1 MMNQPET
8 GDKVLS
14 LLRQYGWEMGLQKLR
29 EEIAATPDVRRR
41 NNLLFFAGWMAAERG
56 AYEEAQTLL
65 QDAEES
71 PAAQRWKRFIQAFL
85 AMRQRRFEE
94 AERLLD
100 SVDPEPESILLQ
112 AAVAHIRG
120 ANAFHMSDQERALRE
135 LRESLRLL
143 GGDHY
148 GSGRI
153 LDTFGMVYAARD
165 NFHAAEE
172 FYRQAIVRKKAWDD
186 QAGLAVS
193 YGNLGRLHLDWGY
206 LDQAETCF
214 LEDLAIAQNTRDGW
228 GEALMQNGL
237 GRIALERGNRAASAA
252 RTSEARAGTGR
263 TRPAGSTRAF
273 APRQG
278 GGPSTRVMPARTAP
292 CFTWRPTRSK
302 TPRRR
307 LSRPRTSSGPSRS
320 RKVWPMSTELGG

>member
-1 MMNQPET
+1 
-8 GDKVLS
+8 
-14 LLRQYGWEMGLQKLR
+14 
-29 EEIAATPDVRRR
+29 
-41 NNLLFFAGWMAAERG
+41 MAAERG
-56 AYEEAQTLL
+56 AYDAAQTLL
-65 QDAEES
+65 QDADES
-71 PAAQRWKRFIQAFL
+71 PAAQRWRRFIQAFL
-85 AMRQRRFEE
+85 AMRQRQFEE

-100 SVDPEPESILLQ
+100 SVDPEPESTLLR

-120 ANAFHMSDQERALRE
+120 ANAFHKSDLDGALRE

-148 GSGRI
+148 GTGRI

-172 FYRQAIVRKKAWDD
+172 FFRQAIARKKAWDD

-206 LDQAETCF
+206 LDQAEKCF

-228 GEALMQNGL
+228 GEALMQNSL
-237 GRIALERGNRAASAA
+237 GRIALERGNRAAAAA
-252 RTSEARAGTGR
+252 RRARRAGIGR

-273 APRQG
+273 APRPG
-278 GGPSTRVMPARTAP
+278 VGPSAKAMPARIAT
-292 CFTWRPTRSK
+292 CSTWRPIKSRP
-302 TPRRR
+302 PRPWP
-307 LSRPRTSSGPSRS
+307 SRPRTSSVGSSS
-320 RKVWPMSTELGG
+320 RKGWPTSTDPGG